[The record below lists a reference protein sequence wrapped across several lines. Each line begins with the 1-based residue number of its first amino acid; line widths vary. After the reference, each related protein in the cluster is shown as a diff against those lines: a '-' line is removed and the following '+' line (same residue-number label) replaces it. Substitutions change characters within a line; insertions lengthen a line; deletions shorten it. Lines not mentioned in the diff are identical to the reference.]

1 MEAPRRGLGT
11 DFGDPKEIAHALN
24 TNIYYVFYDFRKPR
38 FFRGEAFGVVGIVSR
53 EGVFRVLRV
62 HGPPR
67 RVRSLFFWGPGGS
80 LGAAEVRT
88 MTIYDYNPALVLT
101 IPFLTF

>member
-1 MEAPRRGLGT
+1 MRRIHIFT
-11 DFGDPKEIAHALN
+11 TFFD
-24 TNIYYVFYDFRKPR
+24 DFRKPR
-38 FFRGEAFGVVGIVSR
+38 FFQSEAFGVVNILFR

-80 LGAAEVRT
+80 LGAAKVRT
-88 MTIYDYNPALVLT
+88 MTILDYNPRLVLT
-101 IPFLTF
+101 DPFLTF

>member
-1 MEAPRRGLGT
+1 MRKIHTFTTCCDAFQKLRFLQSEVLGAM
-11 DFGDPKEIAHALN
+11 DILF
-24 TNIYYVFYDFRKPR
+24 
-38 FFRGEAFGVVGIVSR
+38 R

-67 RVRSLFFWGPGGS
+67 RACSLFFWGPGGS

-88 MTIYDYNPALVLT
+88 MTILDYNPALVLT

>member
-1 MEAPRRGLGT
+1 MRRIHIFT
-11 DFGDPKEIAHALN
+11 TFFDDFQKL
-24 TNIYYVFYDFRKPR
+24 R
-38 FFRGEAFGVVGIVSR
+38 FFQGEALGAVHIVLR
-53 EGVFRVLRV
+53 EGVFRILRV

-67 RVRSLFFWGPGGS
+67 RACSLFFWGPGGS

-88 MTIYDYNPALVLT
+88 MTILDYNPALVLT

>member
-1 MEAPRRGLGT
+1 MCRIHIFT
-11 DFGDPKEIAHALN
+11 TFFDDFQ
-24 TNIYYVFYDFRKPR
+24 KPC
-38 FFRGEAFGVVGIVSR
+38 FFEGEALGAVCIVLG

>member
-1 MEAPRRGLGT
+1 MRRIHIFT
-11 DFGDPKEIAHALN
+11 TFFDDFQKWCVFQCFETGCYSNAHW
-24 TNIYYVFYDFRKPR
+24 
-38 FFRGEAFGVVGIVSR
+38 

-67 RVRSLFFWGPGGS
+67 RACSLFFWGPGGS

-88 MTIYDYNPALVLT
+88 MTILDYNPALVLT

>member
-1 MEAPRRGLGT
+1 MCRIHIFPT
-11 DFGDPKEIAHALN
+11 FFD
-24 TNIYYVFYDFRKPR
+24 DFRKPR
-38 FFRGEAFGVVGIVSR
+38 FFRGEAFGASGILSR

-62 HGPPR
+62 HGPSR

-80 LGAAEVRT
+80 LGAAKVRT
-88 MTIYDYNPALVLT
+88 MTILDYNPALVLT